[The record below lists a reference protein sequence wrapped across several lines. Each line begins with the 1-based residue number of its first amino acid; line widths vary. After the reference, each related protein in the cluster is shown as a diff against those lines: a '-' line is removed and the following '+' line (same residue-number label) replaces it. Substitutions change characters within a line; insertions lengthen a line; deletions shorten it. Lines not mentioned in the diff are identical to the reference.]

1 MAYLFLVYANLWR
14 MECVFGSMEG
24 DGRSFTEIYRPHVSY
39 IPVPCKSCRVSQVL
53 PITSARQLMRTVEDL
68 GHLTQLQ
75 KAGVSITGV
84 AAHPARFE
92 CVEPYD
98 SFSLQERHVIEET
111 RFSSSEVS
119 SMKCI

>member
-1 MAYLFLVYANLWR
+1 
-14 MECVFGSMEG
+14 
-24 DGRSFTEIYRPHVSY
+24 
-39 IPVPCKSCRVSQVL
+39 
-53 PITSARQLMRTVEDL
+53 MRTVEDL

-75 KAGVSITGV
+75 KAGISNTGV
-84 AAHPARFE
+84 AAHDPARFE
-92 CVEPYD
+92 RVEPYD